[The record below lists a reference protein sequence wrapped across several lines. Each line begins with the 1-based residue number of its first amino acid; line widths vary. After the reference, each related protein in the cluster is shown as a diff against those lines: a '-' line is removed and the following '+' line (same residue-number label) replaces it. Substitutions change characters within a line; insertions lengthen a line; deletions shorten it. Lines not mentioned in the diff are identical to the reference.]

1 MSLASFY
8 PVHEA
13 AANSYCT
20 VPPPTQT
27 IDPETGLVKQT
38 LNQILLDG
46 NNRAYID
53 NTNAV
58 YSTIVAAE
66 AANPAKSPFTA
77 NGNAINWNGNTPRVA
92 VVGGGMS
99 GLLTAYQLRKAGMN
113 VTVYEA
119 GPKPTTGAVGAGR
132 IAPTIVSGGGQSAT
146 GQLGAMRFPSNAYL
160 FWHYMKSSG
169 AASGSTTFTA
179 FPNVGK
185 VPTTF
190 TGGDPGT
197 SGDEVKGIWN
207 TGSAH
212 SPASQTELPAAFQTI
227 SEKHAERFNQ
237 YSPAGSSLTVQD
249 AADMIECGLNIGTY
263 KTQVDAFWAAAVNEL
278 YTKSYHDFLSD
289 SAFNIGGYSF
299 TADRIEKVGYIGIG
313 TGGFG
318 PLFSRCVLEIIRLFI
333 WRYDTEFAVPNLGD
347 LPKKLYDKGVAAGVS
362 YLYNRELQGFVYDE
376 NRGDYLIYSTS
387 GSGGYISAGHDY
399 IVLAMTSQASQSLL
413 ANAQTNFPPSLIN
426 WHTQNYIFPFY
437 DNRSPYSSFQS
448 DIKRDLEGQDGMDS
462 VKIFQTMSGPASG
475 DTGASYL
482 QVSPNNT
489 TYDALIKTCFGNLNE
504 NAAGYAP
511 LGLTYVFPVH
521 NNITATGPLLPFKDA
536 TTSVA
541 LHYNWG
547 SDDYG
552 QNLWPNDAAN
562 IQVNLLDNDSSVQS
576 ALNSSGKFFG
586 SSSSATNLG
595 NEIWKAIRSRF
606 SGFSPWTGFNAG
618 LWAPFTWFFKKNG
631 NTLNFAIVRWSKVPF
646 IKIGFKLDRPDYG
659 ANLIYAYKVT
669 TEAYSYSYVWDFK
682 FGSYYYVH
690 PAVRKLY
697 FAGDAVSNYGGW
709 VEGAF
714 QSALN
719 ASAGII
725 QQAAEAEFGG
735 SWTSQV
741 NATNI
746 NNLVQNAPDPYSY

>member
-20 VPPPTQT
+20 VPLPTQT

-38 LNQILLDG
+38 LNQILMDG
-46 NNRAYID
+46 YNRVYID

-58 YSTIVAAE
+58 YSDIVAAE
-66 AANPAKSPFTA
+66 AANSAKSPFTSD
-77 NGNAINWNGNTPRVA
+77 GNPINWNGNTPHVA

-99 GLLTAYQLRKAGMN
+99 GLLTAYQLKKAGMT
-113 VTVYEA
+113 VTLFEA
-119 GPKPTTGAVGAGR
+119 GSKPTNGSIGAGR

-160 FWHYMKSSG
+160 FWHYMKISG
-169 AASGSTTFTA
+169 AAGGNDTFTA

-207 TGSAH
+207 TGQTH
-212 SPASQTELPAAFQTI
+212 SPASQKELPAAFQTI
-227 SEKHAERFNQ
+227 SEKHAERFSH
-237 YSPAGSSLTVQD
+237 YSPPGTSLTVQD
-249 AADMIECGLNIGTY
+249 VADMIECGLTPSY
-263 KTQVDAFWAAAVNEL
+263 QTQVDTFWTAAVNEL
-278 YTKSYHDFLSD
+278 YHRSYHDFLSD
-289 SAFNIGGYSF
+289 SAFNIGGYNF
-299 TADRIEKVGYIGIG
+299 TADRIKKVGYIGIG

-347 LPKKLYDKGVAAGVS
+347 LPKKLYDKCKAAGVYFQYDTQFKS
-362 YLYNRELQGFVYDE
+362 FVYDE
-376 NRGDYLIYSTS
+376 DRGSYIIRYSSNGLISTS
-387 GSGGYISAGHDY
+387 GWRDY
-399 IVLAMTSQASQSLL
+399 IVLAMTSQASQDLL
-413 ANAQTNFPPSLIN
+413 ANAQANFPVSRIN
-426 WHTQNYIFPFY
+426 NYTQNYIFPFY
-437 DNRSPYSSFQS
+437 DNRSAYSGFSS

-475 DTGASYL
+475 DTGANYL
-482 QVSPNNT
+482 QVDPNNT
-489 TYDALIKTCFGNLNE
+489 AYDALIKTCFGNANE
-504 NAAGYAP
+504 NAPGYAP

-521 NNITATGPLLPFKDA
+521 NNTSATGPLLPFKDA

-552 QNLWPNDAAN
+552 QNFWPNDAAN
-562 IQVNLLDNDSSVQS
+562 IQANLLNNDASVQS
-576 ALNSSGKFFG
+576 ALNSTGKFFG
-586 SSSSATNLG
+586 SSSSAFNLG
-595 NEIWKAIRSRF
+595 NNIWKAIRSRF
-606 SGFSPWTGFNAG
+606 SGFSAWTGFNAG
-618 LWAPFTWFFKKNG
+618 LWAPFTWFFKKN
-631 NTLNFAIVRWSKVPF
+631 NNILNFAIVRWSKVPF
-646 IKIGFKLDRPDYG
+646 IKMGFKLDRPSYG
-659 ANLIYAYKVT
+659 ANLIYAYKVN
-669 TEAYSYSYVWDFK
+669 TESYTYNYVWDMK
-682 FGSYYYVH
+682 FYGNYYVH
-690 PAVRKLY
+690 PAVKKVY

-719 ASAGII
+719 TSAGII
-725 QQAAEAEFGG
+725 QQAAQAEFGG
-735 SWTSQV
+735 SWTSKV
-741 NATNI
+741 DTTNI